1 MHTYITISEVNQAKL
16 SLVSLDITISIML
29 VLFAR
34 ILVILLECEGCEAIS
49 FEAMQTFITN
59 SIILVLFARI
69 LVSLLEFFF
78 IQIYLRYR
86 KLKSRKKNLIH
97 PELKP
102 DGLEMMTNDGR
113 TTSGEYP
120 QIDEEN
126 PGTSRI
132 LGTEEIIL
140 VVPKPNPLKK
150 YSTQIDTQLI

>member
-1 MHTYITISEVNQAKL
+1 MKGVKHLCKISLEAMYNNYITSI
-16 SLVSLDITISIML
+16 IML

-34 ILVILLECEGCEAIS
+34 ILLS
-49 FEAMQTFITN
+49 FHE
-59 SIILVLFARI
+59 V
-69 LVSLLEFFF
+69 F

-86 KLKSRKKNLIH
+86 NLIH
-97 PELKP
+97 PES

-113 TTSGEYP
+113 TTSSEYP